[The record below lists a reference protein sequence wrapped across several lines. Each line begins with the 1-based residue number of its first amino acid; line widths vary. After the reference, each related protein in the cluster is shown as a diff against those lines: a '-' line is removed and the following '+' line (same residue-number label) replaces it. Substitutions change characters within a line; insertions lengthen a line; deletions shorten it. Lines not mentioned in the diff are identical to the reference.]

1 MFSIFQHNRNGHL
14 RRIMTL
20 LEEANLARIEHQAA
34 AEHHGALARMYAD
47 RAKRLER
54 EVYGTSHVPVGVDE
68 SAAPPKVTDEKPVV
82 YALGA
87 NRRDGVSKG

>member
-54 EVYGTSHVPVGVDE
+54 EVYGSTHVPVGE
-68 SAAPPKVTDEKPVV
+68 SAAPQKLADEKPVV

-87 NRRDGVSKG
+87 NRREAPAKA